1 MPSQTYGSLAFPVI
15 GSVPDSV
22 GLPDPCF
29 PDPCFTVPDPDLAD
43 ISKYLEVAATLYY
56 TQHQVRIYCLPLRS
70 NLNHVEPFR
79 LTFPTA
85 TDLSIIFQIL
95 VYQQNVLL
103 VTTMSNKHSVVQ
115 DINECGE
122 FTVNST
128 IQIFCFGSGLL
139 DNFPDELHL

>member
-29 PDPCFTVPDPDLAD
+29 PDPCFPVPDPDPSFTVPGFAYPDPDLAD

-56 TQHQVRIYCLPLRS
+56 TQHQVRIYCLPLRT
-70 NLNHVEPFR
+70 NLNQVEPFR

-85 TDLSIIFQIL
+85 TDTSIIFHIL

-103 VTTMSNKHSVVQ
+103 VTT
-115 DINECGE
+115 
-122 FTVNST
+122 
-128 IQIFCFGSGLL
+128 IQI
-139 DNFPDELHL
+139 NTV

>member
-1 MPSQTYGSLAFPVI
+1 MPSQTYASHGSASSVI

-22 GLPDPCF
+22 GLPDPSLPAPCF
-29 PDPCFTVPDPDLAD
+29 PDPDSTVAYPDHDLAD
-43 ISKYLEVAATLYY
+43 LSKYLEVAATFYY
-56 TQHQVRIYCLPLRS
+56 TQHQVRIYCLPLRT

-85 TDLSIIFQIL
+85 TDTSIIFQIL

-122 FTVNST
+122 RFVN
-128 IQIFCFGSGLL
+128 IGKGG
-139 DNFPDELHL
+139 